1 MAVPR
6 SRISNSRRNKRRAH
20 DFKTPK
26 NMNKCPNCGSQVCS
40 HRVCESCGFYKG
52 RFYKKEAAV

>member
-26 NMNKCPNCGSQVCS
+26 AQNKCPNCGSFVVGHHICD
-40 HRVCESCGFYKG
+40 SCGFYKG
-52 RFYKKEAAV
+52 KVYKKTEQF